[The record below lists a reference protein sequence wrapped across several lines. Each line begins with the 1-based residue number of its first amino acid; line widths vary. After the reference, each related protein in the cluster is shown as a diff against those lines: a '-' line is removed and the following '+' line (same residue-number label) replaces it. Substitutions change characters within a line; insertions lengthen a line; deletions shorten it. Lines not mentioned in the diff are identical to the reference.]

1 MQLYGLKTCD
11 SCRKARKALQNKQV
25 EYIDVREG
33 QVPGA
38 VLEAALA
45 KFGDALLNRA
55 STTWRGLDEVAR
67 ASDPLALLK
76 ANPTLM
82 KRPLIVHDGQMG
94 PDRLLAA
101 ITQPPDR
108 SSQAPDG
115 GRAQRRIAAIGD
127 DADADTQNRVVRD

>member
-11 SCRKARKALQNKQV
+11 TCRKARKALQNQQV

-33 QVPGA
+33 QVPDA

-45 KFGDALLNRA
+45 QFGDALLNRA

-76 ANPTLM
+76 AHPTLM
-82 KRPLIVHDGQMG
+82 KRPLIVHDGQMTLG
-94 PDRLLAA
+94 WKPDVAA
-101 ITQPPDR
+101 YY
-108 SSQAPDG
+108 
-115 GRAQRRIAAIGD
+115 AALPG
-127 DADADTQNRVVRD
+127 A